1 MTVLICSRTKS
12 INYCLLTVSVSYL
25 SKNCTTCLFISKS
38 FKELFFMA
46 FFSKADAK
54 VRLIFEPPKLFEV
67 FFKKVFFEAVRF
79 KTSSLFSISTH
90 LRFSLESGCKITA
103 LRHILQTSATLFSYF
118 FAVFPLSHWFSKYAV
133 EQIFKA
139 SIPVNKASY
148 LNIYT
153 RARIYRGFPK
163 TTCISYTQKTSCR
176 FTINNGVWY
185 TGYFLHTSY
194 TTKKMTVFFKNMT
207 AF

>member
-1 MTVLICSRTKS
+1 M
-12 INYCLLTVSVSYL
+12 TVSVTYLLVSLVLLACSYLNL
-25 SKNCTTCLFISKS
+25 SKNSSLNTFV
-38 FKELFFMA
+38 
-46 FFSKADAK
+46 SKADAK
-54 VRLIFEPPKLFEV
+54 VMLIFELPKLFEV
-67 FFKKVFFEAVRF
+67 FFKKFFEAVRF

-133 EQIFKA
+133 EQIFKG
-139 SIPVNKASY
+139 SMPVNKASY

-153 RARIYRGFPK
+153 RARIYKGFPE
-163 TTCISYTQKTSCR
+163 TTCISYTRKTICR

-185 TGYFLHTSY
+185 MGYFLHTSY
-194 TTKKMTVFFKNMT
+194 TTKKDDRLF
-207 AF
+207 

>member
-1 MTVLICSRTKS
+1 M
-12 INYCLLTVSVSYL
+12 
-25 SKNCTTCLFISKS
+25 FISKS
-38 FKELFFMA
+38 FKELFFKH
-46 FFSKADAK
+46 FRFESGCKGKAYFWTTK
-54 VRLIFEPPKLFEV
+54 TFWS
-67 FFKKVFFEAVRF
+67 FFKKVFFEVEVRF
-79 KTSSLFSISTH
+79 SVPLFSISTH

-118 FAVFPLSHWFSKYAV
+118 FAVFPLSHWFSKDAV

-153 RARIYRGFPK
+153 RARIYREFPE

-194 TTKKMTVFFKNMT
+194 TTEKTTVFFKNTTAFLKKMT